1 MNITS
6 CRSLLHCR
14 PAFMCACACR
24 RRRLKNMRER
34 KNETETEKCMLM
46 CSIVLSITRSTRMVR
61 AKTRK
66 KRDSGLTFCSGNSCF
81 LFGTLVPLVL
91 ALTLC
96 VFRISYFIFHCAIV
110 LLDNGLFSLRI
121 CQLEAHSYSQHTNAS
136 HMPIII
142 VLEIKIT
149 IIVRAKFEFEM
160 HIIS

>member
-24 RRRLKNMRER
+24 RRRLKNMRWRER
-34 KNETETEKCMLM
+34 PRPRSVCSCAPLCWALHARLEWFGQRWEKREIRVSRCVAGIL
-46 CSIVLSITRSTRMVR
+46 
-61 AKTRK
+61 
-66 KRDSGLTFCSGNSCF
+66 GF

-110 LLDNGLFSLRI
+110 LLDNGLFSLQI
-121 CQLEAHSYSQHTNAS
+121 FQLEAHSYSQHTNAS